1 MPALHQQSEEL
12 QWKRAR
18 VSAKRQVTIPQKL
31 YEQVGIQSEVE
42 FAVQNHQIIMRPV
55 KEYADNDHFADL
67 ILEDLLK
74 EGVPQDQLVA
84 RFRERQQQL
93 SHATQSLIKESRQV
107 AQQYQS
113 NDATADL
120 FGDVMED

>member
-1 MPALHQQSEEL
+1 MPALHQQSEQL

-18 VSAKRQVTIPQKL
+18 VSAKRQVTIPRKL
-31 YEQVGIQSEVE
+31 FEQVGIQDEVE
-42 FAVQNHQIIMRPV
+42 FAVQDHQIIMRPV

-67 ILEDLLK
+67 ILEDLLN

-93 SHATQSLIKESRQV
+93 AYATQSLIKESRQT
-107 AQQYQS
+107 AQQHQGT
-113 NDATADL
+113 DATADL
-120 FGDVMED
+120 FSDVMED